1 MGKYIVRGLIVI
13 FGFAILFVVYRIG
26 VFSVS
31 FGANM
36 CYSEVLSTIS
46 NQVNNAVKTGKK
58 EDLLKVKTL
67 LDKLPLRGYESDCD
81 EIRNA
86 TKTYS
91 KSFKTAGLPALLGRR
106 KERGAI

>member
-1 MGKYIVRGLIVI
+1 MSQFVVRGLIVI
-13 FGFAILFVVYRIG
+13 FVIAILFVVYRVG
-26 VFSVS
+26 EFSVS
-31 FGANM
+31 FGTNM

-58 EDLLKVKTL
+58 EDLVKVKIL

-86 TKTYS
+86 TKN
-91 KSFKTAGLPALLGRR
+91 L
-106 KERGAI
+106 